1 MKETNGQKSV
11 KPIAIWL
18 LVGIAMLMIQ
28 VVLGG
33 ITRLTGSGLSITEWD
48 PIMGFL
54 PPLNEHDW
62 QIAFDKYKQIGQY
75 KQLNFDFTLSD
86 FKAIFFWEWFHR
98 LWARLIAV
106 AFVIP
111 FVIFLVQKRFRKNM
125 ILPFLIL
132 FAGGALQGAIGWIM
146 VKSGLNENDV
156 RVSHIRLAG
165 HFMGALLLISYA
177 VWFALQLLV
186 PAKEQVSQPRLKSFS
201 TWIIALLGLQ
211 LLYGAFMAGLKA
223 GVYAPTWPTMN
234 GEWIPSSTTGS
245 LINDP
250 LNVQFIHRTLAY
262 LLTILVIAWWGKAR
276 SVNSGRWFSMARHFP
291 LVVVMLQ
298 LTLGIFTVLYSPF
311 RDHLLWLGAL
321 HQFTAMLLLVSLLWV
336 RFLLQA
342 ERQPAS

>member
-1 MKETNGQKSV
+1 MNGINTQKSV
-11 KPIAIWL
+11 KPIAVWL
-18 LVGIAMLMIQ
+18 LTGIAMLMIQ

-48 PIMGFL
+48 PIMGVL
-54 PPLNEHDW
+54 PPLNETDW
-62 QIAFDKYKQIGQY
+62 QTAFDKYKQIGQY
-75 KQLNFDFTLSD
+75 KQINFDFTLSD
-86 FKAIFFWEWFHR
+86 FKSIFFWEWFHR
-98 LWARLIAV
+98 LWARLTAV

-111 FVIFLVQKRFRKNM
+111 FVIFLIQRRFRKNM

-146 VKSGLNENDV
+146 VQSGLNENDI

-165 HFMGALLLISYA
+165 HFIGALLLISYA

-186 PAKEQVSQPRLKSFS
+186 PGKEHLENPSLRKFAGWL
-201 TWIIALLGLQ
+201 IAVLGVQ

-234 GEWIPSSTTGS
+234 GEWIPSSPTKN

-262 LLTILVIAWWGKAR
+262 LLTLLVGAWWWKAR
-276 SVNSGRWFSMARHFP
+276 SLYAGRWFGVARHFP
-291 LVVVMLQ
+291 LVVVLLQ
-298 LTLGIFTVLYSPF
+298 VTLGVFTVLYSPF
-311 RDHLLWLGAL
+311 RDQLLWLGAI

-336 RFLLQA
+336 RFLLQPNRPETA
-342 ERQPAS
+342 